1 MFLQAYADALL
12 VIPKILAQNSGYDP
26 QETIVKLQVNMI
38 WSAETTSTYT
48 VFTSE
53 YFESS
58 LILLV
63 VNKKDLRIF
72 TMTDVKAF
80 LSLWDGNSH
89 PPHLFNV
96 ENVLFVLVIER
107 LLVWKLWNGMKKIA
121 KCPVHVLSLEL
132 RRNCDSNLDTLEC

>member
-1 MFLQAYADALL
+1 MQAYADALL

-53 YFESS
+53 YFEPS

-63 VNKKDLRIF
+63 VKKKDLRIF

-80 LSLWDGNSH
+80 LSFWDGNSQTRWA
-89 PPHLFNV
+89 L
-96 ENVLFVLVIER
+96 
-107 LLVWKLWNGMKKIA
+107 
-121 KCPVHVLSLEL
+121 
-132 RRNCDSNLDTLEC
+132 

>member
-1 MFLQAYADALL
+1 MCLQAYADALL

-38 WSAETTSTYT
+38 LSAETTSTYT

-53 YFESS
+53 YFESC

-63 VNKKDLRIF
+63 VKKKDLRIF

-80 LSLWDGNSH
+80 LSLWDGNSQT
-89 PPHLFNV
+89 
-96 ENVLFVLVIER
+96 R
-107 LLVWKLWNGMKKIA
+107 
-121 KCPVHVLSLEL
+121 
-132 RRNCDSNLDTLEC
+132 

>member
-1 MFLQAYADALL
+1 MQAYADALL

-38 WSAETTSTYT
+38 WSAEATSTYT

-80 LSLWDGNSH
+80 LSLWDGNSQTRWG
-89 PPHLFNV
+89 L
-96 ENVLFVLVIER
+96 
-107 LLVWKLWNGMKKIA
+107 
-121 KCPVHVLSLEL
+121 
-132 RRNCDSNLDTLEC
+132 

>member
-1 MFLQAYADALL
+1 MQAYADALL

-48 VFTSE
+48 VLTSE

-58 LILLV
+58 RILLV
-63 VNKKDLRIF
+63 VKENDLRIF

-80 LSLWDGNSH
+80 LSLWDGNSQTRWA
-89 PPHLFNV
+89 L
-96 ENVLFVLVIER
+96 
-107 LLVWKLWNGMKKIA
+107 
-121 KCPVHVLSLEL
+121 
-132 RRNCDSNLDTLEC
+132 

>member
-1 MFLQAYADALL
+1 MQAYADALL

-38 WSAETTSTYT
+38 WSAETTSTYA

-63 VNKKDLRIF
+63 VKKKDLRIF

-80 LSLWDGNSH
+80 LSLWDGNSQTRWA
-89 PPHLFNV
+89 L
-96 ENVLFVLVIER
+96 
-107 LLVWKLWNGMKKIA
+107 
-121 KCPVHVLSLEL
+121 
-132 RRNCDSNLDTLEC
+132 

>member
-1 MFLQAYADALL
+1 MQAYADALL

-80 LSLWDGNSH
+80 LSLWDGNSRTRWG
-89 PPHLFNV
+89 L
-96 ENVLFVLVIER
+96 
-107 LLVWKLWNGMKKIA
+107 
-121 KCPVHVLSLEL
+121 
-132 RRNCDSNLDTLEC
+132 

>member
-1 MFLQAYADALL
+1 MQAYADALL

-53 YFESS
+53 YLESS

-63 VNKKDLRIF
+63 VKKKDLRIF

-80 LSLWDGNSH
+80 LSLWGGNSQTCWA
-89 PPHLFNV
+89 L
-96 ENVLFVLVIER
+96 
-107 LLVWKLWNGMKKIA
+107 
-121 KCPVHVLSLEL
+121 
-132 RRNCDSNLDTLEC
+132 